1 MALSLNGQSFSPYE
15 LQVACAIRRYV
26 CNSPAH
32 VVDDEVI
39 GFIISYRRHGFGQA
53 PVDCRNLV
61 WTVQH
66 SHTDQCRTYFADV
79 VNNRAYWEHEAR
91 QLYDNWLGASCKG
104 AQRFSAQR
112 PIGEYL

>member
-1 MALSLNGQSFSPYE
+1 MALSLNGQSFSSYQ

-26 CNSPAH
+26 CNPSGH

-53 PVDCRNLV
+53 PIDCRNLV

-66 SHTDQCRTYFADV
+66 SHANQCRTYFDEV

-91 QLYDNWLGASCKG
+91 QLYDNWLGATSKG
-104 AQRFSAQR
+104 MQR
-112 PIGEYL
+112 